1 MQLNVR
7 ELSVVGASHQ
17 TSPANHAAVLDLSA
31 RASLTDCFVWSART
45 PGTET
50 VWALLD
56 HPETER
62 VTVRPLAF
70 GFTRMRSLPF
80 AVVASM

>member
-17 TSPANHAAVLDLSA
+17 TSPDNHAAVLVLSA

-50 VWALLD
+50 VWALLI
-56 HPETER
+56 HPEMGR
-62 VTVRPLAF
+62 VIVRPLAF
-70 GFTRMRSLPF
+70 GYLRSTEMGF
-80 AVVASM
+80 S